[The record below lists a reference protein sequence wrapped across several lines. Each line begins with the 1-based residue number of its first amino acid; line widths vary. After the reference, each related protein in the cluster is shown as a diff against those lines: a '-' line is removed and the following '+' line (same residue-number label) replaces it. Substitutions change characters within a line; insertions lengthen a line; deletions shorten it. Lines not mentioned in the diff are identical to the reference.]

1 MRAKFWEYMQNPT
14 AKAKA
19 QLTAME
25 QAFAETLKDAKEWP
39 DGQKKPKAAAAN
51 PKAK

>member
-1 MRAKFWEYMQNPT
+1 MQNPT

-19 QLTAME
+19 KLTDME
-25 QAFAETLKDAKEWP
+25 QAFAEKLKDSKEWP
-39 DGQKKPKAAAAN
+39 DGQKKTKAPDVQ